1 MTEVLKEKCVSW
13 AHRRM
18 RRRMSHV
25 ESGMCKGA
33 EARSGKTDL
42 PCGLTAWK
50 VVVEGSVSQA
60 FGLYPTDG
68 GVCTGGN
75 GVWCSLEVKGEL
87 GTEVLET

>member
-1 MTEVLKEKCVSW
+1 MCQLGTQKNEKRDV
-13 AHRRM
+13 AGRVR
-18 RRRMSHV
+18 HV
-25 ESGMCKGA
+25 QRCRGEKWKDRFALS
-33 EARSGKTDL
+33 
-42 PCGLTAWK
+42 GLTAWK

-75 GVWCSLEVKGEL
+75 GVWCSSEVKGKL